1 MAVRS
6 LNKVMLIG
14 NLTRDPNLR
23 YTPNNTSVC
32 SFGLATNRSWA
43 TDDGGYEERTDFHNL
58 VAWAKLAE
66 ICDQILQ
73 KGDKVYIEGR
83 LQTREWKSDDG
94 SDRRVTEIVVDSMI
108 KLSSP
113 RGSYAPDEGEGEDNA
128 PSSSKG
134 STASKKKA
142 SDDQDEADEADE
154 KEKEETPEE
163 VDTEEVADDIP
174 F

>member
-1 MAVRS
+1 
-6 LNKVMLIG
+6 MLIG

-32 SFGLATNRSWA
+32 SFGLATNRSWSNE
-43 TDDGGYEERTDFHNL
+43 DGSIEERTDFHNI

-73 KGDKVYIEGR
+73 MGDKVYLEGR
-83 LQTREWKSDDG
+83 IQTRDWKTDAG
-94 SDRRVTEIVVDSMI
+94 EDRRITEIVLDSMI

-113 RGSYAPDEGEGEDNA
+113 RGSYNNDGSDGSSAQQKPADDSAKANKT
-128 PSSSKG
+128 SSK
-134 STASKKKA
+134 AK
-142 SDDQDEADEADE
+142 SDDSDDKKDD
-154 KEKEETPEE
+154 KKGEE
-163 VDTEEVADDIP
+163 VNVDEIADDIP

>member
-1 MAVRS
+1 
-6 LNKVMLIG
+6 MLIG

-32 SFGLATNRSWA
+32 SFGLATNRSWSNE
-43 TDDGGYEERTDFHNL
+43 DGSIEERTDFHNI

-73 KGDKVYIEGR
+73 MGDKVYLEGR
-83 LQTREWKSDDG
+83 IQTRDWKTDAG
-94 SDRRVTEIVVDSMI
+94 EDRRITEIVLDSMI

-113 RGSYAPDEGEGEDNA
+113 RGSYSDSGSSAQQKPADDSTK
-128 PSSSKG
+128 PSKSSSK
-134 STASKKKA
+134 AK
-142 SDDQDEADEADE
+142 SDDSDDSDD
-154 KEKEETPEE
+154 KKSDKKGEE
-163 VDTEEVADDIP
+163 VNVDEIADDIP